1 MTVKAHRVI
10 GLDFL
15 PGRVRAVAVAG
26 TGKKFNVTAMQ
37 SIILPTPEDDPT
49 HFEPQEVAI
58 SLRDFLQS
66 ANLKHYMAAVA
77 FQERK
82 SILRLLSMPVMPD
95 DELANTIRFE
105 FDQVMEESIEEFTID
120 YTILGEVEG
129 DEGQTKYSI
138 LVAIVP
144 KNSLYPYIEAV
155 EAAHLPLVRIDL
167 PVIANISAL
176 HMTDERSLNRNVV
189 VVHLEQAGGDVVLF
203 DKGNLAFVRRITA
216 GLSELKYTFSGA
228 IETQEDI
235 ESIGGYKQDDYKLPD
250 EHTDLAKPL
259 IEMVMA
265 EVERT
270 LSFYKSQM
278 QMLDYSYDELV
289 LCGTGVWPRNLAT
302 FMDKDMDED
311 VKLANPL
318 SEVKRAF
325 TFTPE
330 VEESMTMPQFSTA
343 LGLALESLT

>member
-1 MTVKAHRVI
+1 VTVKAHRVL

-15 PGRVRAVAVAG
+15 PGQVRAVAVSG
-26 TGKKFNVTAMQ
+26 TAKKFSVTAMQ

-66 ANLKHYMAAVA
+66 AGLKHYMAAVA

-82 SILRLLSMPVMPD
+82 SILRLLTMPVMPE

-120 YTILGEVEG
+120 YTILGEIVGE
-129 DEGQTKYSI
+129 EGQSKYSI

-155 EAAHLPLVRIDL
+155 EAARLPLVRIDL
-167 PVIANISAL
+167 PVVANISAL
-176 HMTDERSLNRNVV
+176 HLTDERLLSRNAV
-189 VVHLEQAGGDVVLF
+189 VVHLERAGGDVVLF
-203 DKGNLAFVRRITA
+203 DRGELAFVRRITA
-216 GLSELKYTFSGA
+216 GLSELKYSFAGLLES
-228 IETQEDI
+228 QEKI
-235 ESIGGYKQDDYKLPD
+235 ESIGGYRQDDYRLPE
-250 EHTDLAKPL
+250 EHAKLAKPL
-259 IEMVMA
+259 VEMVLS

-270 LSFYKSQM
+270 LSFYKSQK
-278 QMLDYSYDELV
+278 QMLDYDYDELV
-289 LCGTGVWPRNLAT
+289 LCGTGVWPRNLAVFIGKESEQKVT
-302 FMDKDMDED
+302 MAD
-311 VKLANPL
+311 PL
-318 SEVKRAF
+318 SKVGSAF

-330 VEESMTMPQFSTA
+330 AEESMTMPQFSTA
-343 LGLALESLT
+343 LGLALESLV

>member
-1 MTVKAHRVI
+1 VV

-15 PGRVRAVAVAG
+15 PGRVRAVALAG
-26 TGKKFNVTAMQ
+26 SSKKFNVTAMQ

-58 SLRDFLQS
+58 SLRDFVQS
-66 ANLKHYMAAVA
+66 ANLKHYMAAVS

-82 SILRLLSMPVMPD
+82 SILRLLTMPVMPD

-105 FDQVMEESIEEFTID
+105 FDQVMEENIDEFTID

-129 DEGQTKYSI
+129 GEGQSKYSI

-155 EAAHLPLVRIDL
+155 EAARLPLVRIDL

-176 HMTDERSLNRNVV
+176 HMTDEKLLSRNSV
-189 VVHLEQAGGDVVLF
+189 VVHLEQVGGDVILF
-203 DKGNLAFVRRITA
+203 DRGEFAFVRRITA
-216 GLSELKYTFSGA
+216 GLSELKYSFAGA
-228 IETQEDI
+228 LETQEEI
-235 ESIGGYKQDDYKLPD
+235 ESIGGYRQDEYKLPE
-250 EHTDLAKPL
+250 EHGQLAKPL
-259 IEMVMA
+259 VDMVLS

-270 LSFYKSQM
+270 LSFYKSQI
-278 QMLDYSYDELV
+278 QMLDYDYDELI

-302 FMDKDMDED
+302 FIEKESEQK
-311 VKLANPL
+311 VTLADPL
-318 SEVKRAF
+318 SGVKNSF

-330 VEESMTMPQFSTA
+330 VEESMTMPQFGAA
-343 LGLALESLT
+343 LGLALESLV